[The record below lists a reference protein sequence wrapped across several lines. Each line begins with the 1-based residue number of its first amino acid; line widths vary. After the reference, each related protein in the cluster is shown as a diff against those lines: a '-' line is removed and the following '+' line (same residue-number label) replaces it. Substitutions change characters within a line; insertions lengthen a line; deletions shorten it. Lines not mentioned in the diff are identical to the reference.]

1 MEVQVGAIGRG
12 GGGRREK
19 RTHGYALGAA
29 MGAGGEPREDSDH
42 RLLGPG
48 SKLSRS

>member
-1 MEVQVGAIGRG
+1 MKVLVGAIGRG
-12 GGGRREK
+12 GGEG

-29 MGAGGEPREDSDH
+29 MGAGGEPGEDSDH

-48 SKLSRS
+48 LKLSRS